1 VRLRLSAA
9 VGALAVLIGL
19 ATLVW
24 EGLAAALSL
33 EWALVL
39 LVAVVAGIQ
48 ALRFVQQRRNTSL
61 RATETPDPEQR
72 YTAPTPGDDAEESL
86 STASGWSRRGRR
98 AKSSLRKRVGD
109 AAIDAIVDATGC
121 REDEAVRRIETGEWT
136 EDPLAAWFLS
146 ENVTLSTRQRLRLL
160 VRSPGSQ
167 FETGFDR
174 AVAAIERLSE
184 GEPA

>member
-1 VRLRLSAA
+1 MLL
-9 VGALAVLIGL
+9 GL

-24 EGLAAALSL
+24 RDLAAALSL

-48 ALRFVQQRRNTSL
+48 SLRFVQQRRNTPL

-72 YTAPTPGDDAEESL
+72 YTAPTPGDDAETSL
-86 STASGWSRRGRR
+86 TTASGWSRRGRR

-109 AAIDAIVDATGC
+109 AAIDAIVDVTGC
-121 REDEAVRRIETGEWT
+121 REAEAVRRIETGEWT
-136 EDPLAAWFLS
+136 EDPVAAWFLS
-146 ENVTLSTRQRLRLL
+146 DTVTLSTEQRLRLWIL
-160 VRSPGSQ
+160 SPASQ
-167 FETGFDR
+167 FQTGFSR
-174 AVAAIERLSE
+174 TVAAVERLSE